1 MATWLKYHTAVTVQA
16 GPFLDSGDGVSP
28 EIALDIPEASC
39 LLSKNG
45 GAFAA
50 KTDATHGVH
59 DAAHNGWYTIPLAQD
74 DADTVGSLVLEIT
87 MAGAL
92 PVWREFMVLPAQV
105 YDSLVLGTD
114 LLDVNDEQLLGTA
127 YHAPAL
133 AGVPYVDVHNWGGA
147 AAPAM
152 TGDAYAIASTAA
164 SVATTTSA
172 GVSTVSSVATTI
184 SAGVSAVAST
194 LTVVST
200 CVTATSGGV
209 STVNS
214 ILTTTS
220 AGVSTVAS
228 VATTTSA
235 GVSTVASTLT
245 VVSTCVTATS
255 AGVSTNT
262 SILTNTSTGVSA
274 VNSIVALNQ
283 TIVKAT
289 SQGVSTVASIV
300 TGTSAGVSTV
310 ASIATSTSAGVSTVS
325 SQVAGLSAGSGL
337 TAQETRDAMKLA
349 PSAGAAA
356 DGSVDA
362 HLDLMATLSDLA
374 TAADLADA
382 VWDEVLS
389 GHSTAGFAG
398 QVATATSTGVST
410 VNSIVTTVSTGV
422 STVNSIATKTSA
434 GVSTNTSIVTA
445 VSSYIATNLAAVYG
459 ATERACINLLDDTP
473 SGLADIQADV
483 VHTMDDVEVALDSL
497 STISTAVSTVT
508 SIVTAISTTLT
519 SSVVAVSIT
528 SALAG
533 AVLTIRRGD
542 SLSAT
547 WTGLASN
554 AGHAKIWLTI
564 KRSQGDAD
572 SASIVQIEHAAGLLY
587 LNGAVAATAANGTLT
602 ADSNTQITVT
612 LTATETEDLV
622 PANGLYYDLQML
634 VGTTT
639 TTLTEG
645 PCNIVGDVTR
655 AVA

>member
-1 MATWLKYHTAVTVQA
+1 MASQIPPERGVAYGFDIALVSQADTDVFKTTVTLAAGDIQVSLDGGQFANLATFPPAETHLAAGSDSGVLHVELTSGEMTADIVTVLFRDAAGAEWQDAIVTIHTATVQ
-16 GPFLDSGDGVSP
+16 
-28 EIALDIPEASC
+28 I
-39 LLSKNG
+39 
-45 GAFAA
+45 
-50 KTDATHGVH
+50 
-59 DAAHNGWYTIPLAQD
+59 
-74 DADTVGSLVLEIT
+74 
-87 MAGAL
+87 
-92 PVWREFMVLPAQV
+92 
-105 YDSLVLGTD
+105 
-114 LLDVNDEQLLGTA
+114 ND
-127 YHAPAL
+127 
-133 AGVPYVDVHNWGGA
+133 
-147 AAPAM
+147 
-152 TGDAYAIASTAA
+152 
-164 SVATTTSA
+164 
-172 GVSTVSSVATTI
+172 
-184 SAGVSAVAST
+184 
-194 LTVVST
+194 
-200 CVTATSGGV
+200 
-209 STVNS
+209 
-214 ILTTTS
+214 
-220 AGVSTVAS
+220 
-228 VATTTSA
+228 
-235 GVSTVASTLT
+235 
-245 VVSTCVTATS
+245 
-255 AGVSTNT
+255 
-262 SILTNTSTGVSA
+262 
-274 VNSIVALNQ
+274 
-283 TIVKAT
+283 
-289 SQGVSTVASIV
+289 
-300 TGTSAGVSTV
+300 
-310 ASIATSTSAGVSTVS
+310 
-325 SQVAGLSAGSGL
+325 L
-337 TAQETRDAMKLA
+337 TAQATRDALKLA

-356 DGSVDA
+356 DGSIDA

-459 ATERACINLLDDTP
+459 ATERACINLLDDA
-473 SGLADIQADV
+473 SGGLADIQADV

-508 SIVTAISTTLT
+508 SIVTTISTAFASGTVN
-519 SSVVAVSIT
+519 VVT
-528 SALAG
+528 ALAG

-564 KRSQGDAD
+564 KDSQGDAD
-572 SASIVQIEHAAGLLY
+572 SAAIVQIEHAGGLLY
-587 LNGAVAATAANGTLT
+587 LNGAVASTAANGTLT

-612 LTATETEDLV
+612 LTATETDDLV